1 MSAPSPG
8 WCDTSPKPAFL
19 LHVGVPHPVDQLI
32 RDVHG
37 VAQVLNHLQVLRGQ
51 KPDFEVGEY
60 LLPFLCPTGE
70 SLRRGVD
77 LKSTAKNKVE
87 NRQQK

>member
-1 MSAPSPG
+1 M
-8 WCDTSPKPAFL
+8 
-19 LHVGVPHPVDQLI
+19 PHPVDQLI
-32 RDVHG
+32 RDVQG

-51 KPDFEVGEY
+51 KPNFELGES
-60 LLPFLCPTGE
+60 LLPFLCPMAE

-77 LKSTAKNKVE
+77 LESTAKNKVE